1 MLRNIGIS
9 VILIII
15 ALAAAVSA
23 ARDDA
28 HNAVSGN
35 AENKPLVEVFTLKKG
50 SLKKTIRLPGD
61 LLPYEAVDIYAK
73 VSGFIE
79 TLRADRGSEVKKDD
93 VLAQLVAPELDKRL
107 DEARAQYLAVNDQ
120 YQRRRKIPA
129 GYVSVESVVVLKN
142 NTESA
147 RENMEALREQQNYL
161 TIRAPFDGVITS
173 RNLHTGALV
182 IAGADNRAVPIFRLE
197 KIDTLRLVVAV
208 PEAQV
213 EGLKEGTEAAFTV
226 PALPDRKFAAKISR
240 FSHSLDQKT
249 RTEAVELDVDN
260 ASRILSPG
268 MYADIIWPVTR
279 VGGGF
284 TVPVKAVVTTTEK
297 TFVIRVR
304 AGITEWVEVKRGD
317 ASGDVVEVFG
327 ALQEGDSI
335 VTRAT
340 DELRAGVKV
349 KAQAAAVRTK

>member
-1 MLRNIGIS
+1 MLRNTGIL

-15 ALAAAVSA
+15 ALTAAMSAV
-23 ARDDA
+23 RDDA
-28 HNAVSGN
+28 HKADSSN
-35 AENKPLVEVFTLKKG
+35 AENKPVVEVITLKKA
-50 SLKKTIRLPGD
+50 SLEKTIRLPGD

-73 VSGFIE
+73 ESGFIE

-107 DEARAQYLAVNDQ
+107 EEARAQYLAVNDQ
-120 YQRRRKIPA
+120 YQRRRKLRA
-129 GYVSVESVVVLKN
+129 GVVSVESVELLQN

-182 IAGADNRAVPIFRLE
+182 IAGGNNGAVRIFRLE
-197 KIDTLRLVVAV
+197 KIDTLRLTVAV

-213 EGLKEGTEAAFTV
+213 EGVKEGTEVAFTV

-240 FSHSLDQKT
+240 FSHSLDQIT

-284 TVPVKAVVTTTEK
+284 TVPVKAVATTTEK
-297 TFVIRVR
+297 TFVIRVKG
-304 AGITEWVEVKRGD
+304 GITEWVEVKRGN
-317 ASGDVVEVFG
+317 ASGDMVEVFG

-340 DELRAGVKV
+340 DELREGIKV
-349 KAQAAAVRTK
+349 MAQAAAAPTK

>member
-1 MLRNIGIS
+1 MLRNTGIL
-9 VILIII
+9 VILIIL
-15 ALAAAVSA
+15 ALTAAMSAV
-23 ARDDA
+23 RDDA
-28 HNAVSGN
+28 HKAVSGN
-35 AENKPLVEVFTLKKG
+35 AENKPLVEVITLKKG

-93 VLAQLVAPELDKRL
+93 VLAQLLAPELDKRL
-107 DEARAQYLAVNDQ
+107 EEARAQYLAVNDQ
-120 YQRRRKIPA
+120 YQRRRKLRA
-129 GYVSVESVVVLKN
+129 GDVSVESVELLKN

-161 TIRAPFDGVITS
+161 TIRAPFAGVITS

-182 IAGADNRAVPIFRLE
+182 IAGADNRAVRIFRLE
-197 KIDTLRLVVAV
+197 KIDTLRLLVAV

-213 EGLKEGTEAAFTV
+213 EGVREGTEVAFTV

-240 FSHSLDQKT
+240 VSHSLDEKT

-279 VGGGF
+279 VGGEF
-284 TVPVKAVVTTTEK
+284 IVPVKAVVTTTEK
-297 TFVIRVR
+297 TFMIRVR
-304 AGITEWVEVKRGD
+304 DGVTEWVEVKRGN
-317 ASGDVVEVFG
+317 ASGEAEEVFG
-327 ALQEGDSI
+327 PLQEGDSI

-340 DELRAGVKV
+340 DELREGIKV
-349 KAQAAAVRTK
+349 KAHAAAAPTK